1 MKIVYLLFFT
11 SLTVLLAGC
20 GTTKKIPY
28 AVDAESIPA
37 EVLNAVKD
45 APEPVA
51 MPGDLLD
58 ITVTSYNL
66 DAVRPFNRIDA
77 IAQLSANMYNTSS
90 SNDKNR
96 SLYYLVDSD
105 GYLEFPVLGKLKV
118 SGKTKEEIKK
128 MIIDGICPKYLTE
141 VPGVDIRFKNY
152 KVSVLGEVK
161 NPGVYTASNE
171 HLTIFEAIALAGDLN
186 ITGMRENVMLI
197 RTDADGSR
205 SIHRLDLNDKD
216 IVLSPYYNLQQNDVI
231 YVQPNASRARSSWSI
246 PPALSLTLSSIGTVI
261 SIATLVV
268 TIVK

>member
-77 IAQLSANMYNTSS
+77 IAQLSANMYNTS
-90 SNDKNR
+90 
-96 SLYYLVDSD
+96 
-105 GYLEFPVLGKLKV
+105 
-118 SGKTKEEIKK
+118 
-128 MIIDGICPKYLTE
+128 
-141 VPGVDIRFKNY
+141 
-152 KVSVLGEVK
+152 
-161 NPGVYTASNE
+161 
-171 HLTIFEAIALAGDLN
+171 
-186 ITGMRENVMLI
+186 
-197 RTDADGSR
+197 
-205 SIHRLDLNDKD
+205 
-216 IVLSPYYNLQQNDVI
+216 
-231 YVQPNASRARSSWSI
+231 
-246 PPALSLTLSSIGTVI
+246 
-261 SIATLVV
+261 
-268 TIVK
+268 